1 MKVTNNDNKYEDYL
15 DKEDYKLMN
24 LTKIFKTAGIV
35 TNASTLVV
43 VVGMSLPSIVAYNIS
58 SGHHTHSS
66 RNFEYGGLRICH
78 CIIAL

>member
-1 MKVTNNDNKYEDYL
+1 MYMYLTCKDSTNIDVKVTNNDNKYEDYL

-24 LTKIFKTAGIV
+24 LTKILKTEGIV

-58 SGHHTHSS
+58 SWPPHS
-66 RNFEYGGLRICH
+66 
-78 CIIAL
+78 